1 MSQLAESAGDVLR
14 VHGITKRF
22 GPTQV
27 LRGVGLSID
36 RGTIY
41 GLMGAN
47 GAGKSTLIKILSGA
61 EKPDGG
67 TISLGGEQ
75 VTFADPLAATRRGIG
90 TVHQNPNDGVVL
102 NMTVAEN
109 LALDQLTDPAGPRMF
124 TRRRTEAHAREVADT
139 LGLTLSR
146 SVMRSPVRDLGVS
159 ERQLLVLARALSR
172 GPEVL
177 ILDEPTAALSAEETA
192 RLFALVTEQVAGGMT
207 VLFVSHKLADF
218 DTLCHHVG
226 VLRDGA
232 MQGEFDKAAP
242 TAAAPTEGIAGAVER
257 APAPVVKR
265 GSPTAGGFNWPVVL
279 QALFDR
285 SPAEMKRTELVGDD
299 VVLEMT
305 GVQVLAE
312 SKPFDLQ
319 LRQGEV
325 TVLLGLLG
333 SGKTELLEW
342 LFGARPAL
350 AGAITLDGKPFAPHH
365 PDQARDRGVYLA
377 PESRH
382 EQAII
387 PGWSLSQQ
395 MTLPFIRNYSTVTLM
410 SGRRE
415 RTAART
421 MMNRIGVVAQGPA
434 SAIETLSGGNQ
445 QKVVIGRWLLGEPR
459 VLLLDEPFRGV
470 DINARHDIGET
481 IRALSAGAAV
491 LVATSDMDEAMEV
504 ADRLV
509 VFRQGSVAADVRLS
523 AATRS
528 GLIEAM
534 SSRAS
539 ALIAG
544 KTDESETGP
553 ALGATEDPLER
564 AGLSEIAADP
574 AINDRPADLRK
585 DYL

>member
-1 MSQLAESAGDVLR
+1 MSQLAEPTGDVLR
-14 VHGITKRF
+14 VHGITKSF
-22 GPTQV
+22 GPNQV
-27 LRGVGLSID
+27 LRGVGLSIT

-67 TISLGGEQ
+67 TILLGGEQ

-102 NMTVAEN
+102 DMTVAEN
-109 LALDQLTDPAGPRMF
+109 LALDRLTDPTGPRMF
-124 TRRRTEAHAREVADT
+124 TMRRTESYAREVADT
-139 LGLTLSR
+139 LGLSLSR

-172 GPEVL
+172 SPEVL
-177 ILDEPTAALSAEETA
+177 ILDEPTSALSAEETA
-192 RLFALVTEQVAGGMT
+192 RLFALVNEQVVGGMT

-232 MQGEFDKAAP
+232 MQGEFDKAMTAGK
-242 TAAAPTEGIAGAVER
+242 AAAPGSEAAGEKTA
-257 APAPVVKR
+257 AKLPQR
-265 GSPTAGGFNWPVVL
+265 GSATAGGFDWPVVL

-285 SPAEMKRTELVGDD
+285 SPAEMQRTELVGND
-299 VVLEMT
+299 VVLQMT

-312 SKPFDLQ
+312 SQPFDLQ

-350 AGAITLDGKPFAPHH
+350 AGAITVDGKPFAPHH
-365 PDQARDRGVYLA
+365 PDRARDRRVYLV

-395 MTLPFIRNYSTVTLM
+395 MTLPFIRSYSTATLM

-421 MMNRIGVVAQGPA
+421 MMDRIGIVAQGPG

-445 QKVVIGRWLLGEPR
+445 QKVVIGRWLLGDPR

-470 DINARHDIGET
+470 DINARHDIGGT
-481 IRALSAGAAV
+481 IRTLSAGAAV
-491 LVATSDMDEAMEV
+491 LVATSDLDEAMEV

-523 AATRS
+523 EATRS

-534 SSRAS
+534 SSRTSTLIVGETEEPDGGS
-539 ALIAG
+539 AL
-544 KTDESETGP
+544 D
-553 ALGATEDPLER
+553 ATEDPLER
-564 AGLSEIAADP
+564 AGLSEVAAEP
-574 AINDRPADLRK
+574 ADSRRPAGLRK
-585 DYL
+585 DRR